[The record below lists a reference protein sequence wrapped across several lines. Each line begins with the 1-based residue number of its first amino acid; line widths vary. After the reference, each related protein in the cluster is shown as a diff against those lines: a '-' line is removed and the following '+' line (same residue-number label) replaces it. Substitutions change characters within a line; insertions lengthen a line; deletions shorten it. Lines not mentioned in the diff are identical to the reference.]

1 MKYFLTVDWC
11 NQGKRGPFCDKQ
23 GRSFIKDDEPHTR
36 DEMEEI
42 LGVFFLILSPQS
54 LPFTENELKGFNR
67 FVPLAE
73 YSDEYGIAVMG

>member
-11 NQGKRGPFCDKQ
+11 NQGRRGPFCDEL
-23 GRSFIKDDEPHTR
+23 GGSFIKDNEPHTN

-42 LGVFFLILSPQS
+42 LGIFHLILFPQS
-54 LPFTENELKGFNR
+54 LPFTEDELRGFNR

-73 YSDEYGIAVMG
+73 YSDKYGIAVME